1 MTAPPCL
8 AIFLPAL
15 YPSRDELAAT
25 VAQALA
31 VYARTRLRV
40 RVVWRDDGGAV
51 VWEETHGRQ
60 NPRG

>member
-1 MTAPPCL
+1 M
-8 AIFLPAL
+8 PAL

-51 VWEETHGRQ
+51 VWEEAHGRQ